1 MGYGL
6 IIAAV
11 ALEVF
16 AQLAFKRGTA
26 SAALAV
32 APGRALAYWK
42 HLGTSGWV
50 GAGATLYVIELLCWI
65 AALHDV
71 PLNVAFPAMSLSYCG
86 VALGAHYWL
95 RETISTR
102 STLAIAMIAIGVAV
116 VFWPT

>member
-1 MGYGL
+1 MEYGL

-11 ALEVF
+11 TLEVF

-32 APGRALAYWK
+32 APGRTLAYWM
-42 HLGTSGWV
+42 HLGTSGWI
-50 GAGATLYVIELLCWI
+50 GAGAALYVVELLCWI

-95 RETISTR
+95 GEAISTR
-102 STLAIAMIAIGVAV
+102 SALAIAMIAAGVAI
-116 VFWPT
+116 VFWPA

>member
-11 ALEVF
+11 MLEVF

-26 SAALAV
+26 SAALEV
-32 APGRALAYWK
+32 APGRALAYWMR
-42 HLGTSGWV
+42 LGTSGWI
-50 GAGATLYVIELLCWI
+50 GAGIALYGVELLCWI

-86 VALGAHYWL
+86 VAVGAHYWL
-95 RETISTR
+95 REAISTR
-102 STLAIAMIAIGVAV
+102 SALAIAMIAAGVALV
-116 VFWPT
+116 VWPA